1 MTRKEARTV
10 ELTVA
15 SLAEAMAKDP
25 RLGTELVRARRE
37 FLGTDRAEA
46 VGAADKAH
54 HRFAEWFALERESDN
69 LGAVPIE
76 VAPYC
81 ELACDLCDSIAGVY
95 LVVACTEDSVQA
107 RDLQDESVLD
117 LAVPAG
123 SLQQGDL
130 LVGRLFELDV
140 ELWTP
145 STAAAVFRP
154 GQELGKA
161 FHRDVQH
168 LGLERRLWQIELEH
182 LLLLRFDQSPSARVD
197 QAPLEHLEAD
207 LDQLLQ
213 TGKSRLSAAEVSAK
227 LAEAGGP
234 GAVMGPL
241 LDALAF
247 DTEVDL
253 DKCRVLMLQIWNA
266 RHGET
271 PEAPVSPAT
280 QTPGERLGERLAR
293 TLEEGLRHKRDVAE
307 LFAQLEAMAGLPAED
322 GDELEGPRD
331 AEVAEHEEFEADGDA
346 ERPQDDRDDEE
357 GDDDEDADQGSVAAT
372 GDLDPLVQEYLW
384 ETGRAGEPAGTLRL
398 WLQLQ
403 ADSPL
408 PHTDFEFVTAKDLM
422 RLLLYVYLGAVPAER
437 TNAVRSAFGELQ
449 RFYAWAASTQEQ
461 DFRSVLDECK
471 GPLLDQVERL
481 QEAGIQLSTAAT
493 TNARPG
499 ILQVEDLGPNGFGV
513 RDDDGE
519 SHWLRA
525 SPKALSSLRVGDLL
539 LGALSPRAR
548 SPVTAE
554 GRKSTGPGLVGLV
567 VVLPA
572 DAKSLI
578 E

>member
-37 FLGTDRAEA
+37 FLGTDSAEA

-54 HRFAEWFALERESDN
+54 HRFAEWFALERESEH

-76 VAPYC
+76 VEPYC
-81 ELACDLCDSIAGVY
+81 ESASDLCDSIAGVY
-95 LVVACTEDSVQA
+95 LVLDCTEDSVQA
-107 RDLQDESVLD
+107 RDLQDESVLE

-140 ELWTP
+140 DLWTP

-161 FHRDVQH
+161 FHRDVQQ
-168 LGLERRLWQIELEH
+168 LGLDRRLWQIELEH
-182 LLLLRFDQSPSARVD
+182 LLLRRLDASPGPLVD

-213 TGKSRLSAAEVSAK
+213 TGKSRLSAAEVSQS
-227 LAEAGGP
+227 LAMARGP
-234 GAVMGPL
+234 GPVMGPL

-253 DKCRVLMLQIWNA
+253 DQCRVLMLQIWNA
-266 RHGET
+266 HHSQ
-271 PEAPVSPAT
+271 PIDQAQVSPVEQA
-280 QTPGERLGERLAR
+280 PGEKLGERLAR
-293 TLEEGLRHKRDVAE
+293 TLEEGLKHKRDVAE
-307 LFAQLEAMAGLPAED
+307 LFAQLERMAGLRPED
-322 GDELEGPRD
+322 GDESEQPRD
-331 AEVAEHEEFEADGDA
+331 AEVAELEEDEDDA
-346 ERPQDDRDDEE
+346 EAPQDDPDEE
-357 GDDDEDADQGSVAAT
+357 PGEHADDDREDAAEGSVAAS

-384 ETGRAGEPAGTLRL
+384 ETGRAGEPAGPTLRL

-422 RLLLYVYLGAVPAER
+422 RLLLYVYLGAAPADR
-437 TNAVRSAFGELQ
+437 ANAVRSAFAELQ

-481 QEAGIQLSTAAT
+481 QEAGIQFSTAAT

-519 SHWLRA
+519 NHWLRA
-525 SPKALSSLRVGDLL
+525 SPRALASLRVGDLL
-539 LGALSPRAR
+539 LGALAR
-548 SPVTAE
+548 
-554 GRKSTGPGLVGLV
+554 STGPERNGAGPSLVGLV

>member
-76 VAPYC
+76 VEPYC
-81 ELACDLCDSIAGVY
+81 EAASDLCDSIAGVF
-95 LVVACTEDSVQA
+95 LVLASAEDSVQA
-107 RDLQDESVLD
+107 RDLQDERVLE
-117 LAVPAG
+117 LVVPAG

-140 ELWTP
+140 DLWTP

-161 FHRDVQH
+161 FRRDLQH

-182 LLLLRFDQSPSARVD
+182 LLLRQFDQSPSPRFD

-213 TGKSRLSAAEVSAK
+213 AGKSGLSAAEVSQR
-227 LAEAGGP
+227 LALARGP
-234 GAVMGPL
+234 GAVMEPL
-241 LDALAF
+241 LEALAF

-253 DKCRVLMLQIWNA
+253 DKCRTLMLQIWNA
-266 RHGET
+266 HHSL
-271 PEAPVSPAT
+271 PLDEAQVSSAAPA
-280 QTPGERLGERLAR
+280 PGEKLGERLAR
-293 TLEEGLRHKRDVAE
+293 TLEEGLRHRRDVAE
-307 LFAQLEAMAGLPAED
+307 LFAQLERMAGLRSED
-322 GDELEGPRD
+322 GDEPGDPRD
-331 AEVAEHEEFEADGDA
+331 AEVAEQEEGEDDPEG
-346 ERPQDDRDDEE
+346 PQDDQDEE
-357 GDDDEDADQGSVAAT
+357 DGEDGEDEDQGDDDGSVAAS

-384 ETGRAGEPAGTLRL
+384 ETGRAGDPAGPTLRL

-403 ADSPL
+403 EDSPL
-408 PHTDFEFVTAKDLM
+408 PHTDFEFVTGKDLM
-422 RLLLYVYLGAVPAER
+422 RLLLYVYLGAPPTGRAD
-437 TNAVRSAFGELQ
+437 AVRSAFAELQ

-481 QEAGIQLSTAAT
+481 QEAGIQFSTAAT

-499 ILQVEDLGPNGFGV
+499 ILQVEDLGPKGFGV

-519 SHWLRA
+519 NHWLSA
-525 SPKALSSLRVGDLL
+525 SPRSLSSLRVGDLL
-539 LGALSPRAR
+539 LGALAR
-548 SPVTAE
+548 
-554 GRKSTGPGLVGLV
+554 GTGPEHNGTGPSLVGLV